1 MTTIEDE
8 VIDYVEEQVEKVNPR
23 AKKKKAKAA
32 NGDAKTEVVVLDP
45 AKYDDRRAETGEART
60 EHHEQRILILP
71 PPSEPMAVARI
82 IVEGSCRKDGELIL
96 RYWRGSWWR
105 WATTHWTEADDKIIR
120 SVIYQFTEHAV
131 FVSGDDVKPWA
142 PTRRKVID
150 LLDALVA
157 ITVLHG
163 EIDQPC
169 WLDDC
174 KIDAVVSVRNGLL
187 DINQGRLLP
196 HNPLFFNQ
204 TSVPFDYDEHALQPK
219 RWLQFFSMSYGRMN

>member
-1 MTTIEDE
+1 
-8 VIDYVEEQVEKVNPR
+8 
-23 AKKKKAKAA
+23 
-32 NGDAKTEVVVLDP
+32 
-45 AKYDDRRAETGEART
+45 
-60 EHHEQRILILP
+60 
-71 PPSEPMAVARI
+71 MAL
-82 IVEGSCRKDGELIL
+82 G
-96 RYWRGSWWR
+96 
-105 WATTHWTEADDKIIR
+105 TTHWTEADDKIIR

-163 EIDQPC
+163 AIDQPC

-219 RWLQFFSMSYGRMN
+219 RWLQFLNELWPNGSEAIEVLAQWFGYVISGRTDLHKILLMVGPTRGGKGVIART